1 MHKIAFYIAG
11 YPVAWFGIFIAIA
24 FVLGLWTAARRGMRD
39 GLHPDQIMDLG
50 PWLIIGTIVG
60 ARAWYVITYWQ
71 DSFAGRPLTEIFMVQ
86 HGGLVFYGGLV
97 GASLATLIYLYRKKL
112 PIWKFGDALA
122 PSIALGYVFG
132 RMGCL
137 MNGCC
142 YGRACDLPW
151 AIHFPP
157 GHETYP
163 AGVHPTEIYDALL
176 SAALYGGLAWLYRH
190 KKFDGQVFATYL
202 IFYAVI
208 RSIVELFRGDY
219 LPDHIHGGLLTPAQ
233 LFGMGV
239 ILAGV
244 LLLWKLPRPQ
254 KQPA

>member
-1 MHKIAFYIAG
+1 MHKITCVIAV
-11 YPVAWFGIFIAIA
+11 YPVAFIGIYIAIA

-71 DSFAGRPLTEIFMVQ
+71 DSFAGRPWTEIFMVQ

-97 GASLATLIYLYRKKL
+97 GASLATLIYLHRKKL

-142 YGRACDLPW
+142 YGRGCDLPW
-151 AIHFPP
+151 AIQFPEGSDAHALGP
-157 GHETYP
+157 
-163 AGVHPTEIYDALL
+163 VHPTQIYDALL
-176 SAALYGGLAWLYRH
+176 SAGLYSGLARL
-190 KKFDGQVFATYL
+190 
-202 IFYAVI
+202 
-208 RSIVELFRGDY
+208 
-219 LPDHIHGGLLTPAQ
+219 
-233 LFGMGV
+233 
-239 ILAGV
+239 
-244 LLLWKLPRPQ
+244 
-254 KQPA
+254 